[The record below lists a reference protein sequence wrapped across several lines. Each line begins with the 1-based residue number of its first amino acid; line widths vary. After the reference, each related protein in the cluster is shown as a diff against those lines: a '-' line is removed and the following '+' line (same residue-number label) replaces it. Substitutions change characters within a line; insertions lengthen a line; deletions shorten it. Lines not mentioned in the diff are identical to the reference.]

1 MDISK
6 RLIIT
11 EPMYFTEPCTK
22 CGYCRGQKPNRESYF
37 ALGSWFKRD
46 SCEKGSQDTKSDGDG
61 EDEGGIEVNSCT
73 VGFQA
78 ENMTVETYDKLC
90 NMGFRRS
97 GRFIYKPDLLRS
109 CCRLY
114 TIRTKPDQVQLT
126 KELKKCI
133 KKFGK
138 FIDGTSKRK
147 DSKEQKPFDY
157 TQELI
162 DCETTSNRF
171 YTRFEP
177 AVYTEEKY
185 ELYSKYQE
193 LIHKDFKHTRSG
205 FERFLCDSPFL
216 DSIKIGTEEEWQEL
230 NKWKDETKEPI
241 RRLGPAHECYYFD
254 DKLIAIA
261 VTDFLPSGLSS
272 VYFIW
277 DPDFSKWSLGKVSAL
292 RELTILSKIDRPYYY
307 LGYYIEDCHRM
318 NYKGAYGGELLDV
331 CNGGYAKLEFLKNEG
346 MISLGQFFVTW
357 KGDTKEVV
365 HELPLNDKLGK
376 ERVPSINVSDGTVN
390 VAERLFGTDGVAY
403 SGEKMRDTI
412 RELRKFGV
420 YYPKNEDI
428 GPQPLKRKL
437 KNCETYTE
445 HFDED
450 ENGYSESSPS
460 SSSSSSEENM
470 YTNGDGQEDNFHRIP
485 EILPGAL
492 PLWELLEIIRS
503 RRIDELNGE
512 LMFFDTRYL
521 CFRPLLEFD
530 RQPGDKKLLI
540 CNIVRL
546 LGLELAKTV
555 IVVV

>member
-1 MDISK
+1 MDISQ

-46 SCEKGSQDTKSDGDG
+46 SCGKGSQDTKSDPQDDDSGGD
-61 EDEGGIEVNSCT
+61 IEVNSCT
-73 VGFQA
+73 IGFQA

-114 TIRTKPDQVQLT
+114 TIRTRPDQVQIT
-126 KELKKCI
+126 KEFKKCI
-133 KKFGK
+133 RKFAK
-138 FIDGTSKRK
+138 FIDGVPKQKGLNER
-147 DSKEQKPFDY
+147 KPFDY

-162 DCETTSNRF
+162 DCETTSDRF

-177 AVYTEEKY
+177 AVFTEEKY

-193 LIHKDFKHTRSG
+193 LVHKDFKHTRSG

-216 DSIKIGTEEEWQEL
+216 DSIKIGTEREWKEL
-230 NKWKDETKEPI
+230 NDWKSETREPI

-261 VTDFLPSGLSS
+261 VTDFLPSGISS

-331 CNGGYAKLEFLKNEG
+331 CNGGYVELEFLQNEG
-346 MISLGQFFVTW
+346 MISLGKFFVTW

-376 ERVPSINVSDGTVN
+376 GRVPSIDVGHHGIVN

-403 SGEKMRDTI
+403 YGEKMRDTI
-412 RELRKFGV
+412 KELRKFGV
-420 YYPKNEDI
+420 YYPKYEDT
-428 GPQPLKRKL
+428 GLQPLKRKL
-437 KNCETYTE
+437 KKCETYAE
-445 HFDED
+445 HFDEGK
-450 ENGYSESSPS
+450 NGYSESS
-460 SSSSSSEENM
+460 SSSSSSEENV
-470 YTNGDGQEDNFHRIP
+470 YTNGDEQEDDLHRIP

-492 PLWELLEIIRS
+492 PLWELLEIIRD
-503 RRIDELNGE
+503 RRINELNGE
-512 LMFFDTRYL
+512 LAFFDTDYL
-521 CFRPLLEFD
+521 CFRPLLAFD
-530 RQPGDKKLLI
+530 RQPSDKKLLI